1 MPPTAIL
8 GGDCVERVFT
18 YLISQH
24 VLGLRD
30 NFAGGEESSAYAQT
44 SLGADTHALGIDKAL
59 VQSNVFLIHAKL

>member
-8 GGDCVERVFT
+8 GGDCVEHVFT

-30 NFAGGEESSAYAQT
+30 NLAGGEEESSAYAQT
-44 SLGADTHALGIDKAL
+44 SSGHNTHALGIDKAL
-59 VQSNVFLIHAKL
+59 VQINVFLIHA